1 MTTFAA
7 DYHQFKTKTMK
18 KKKFLCSLMM
28 ASLMLTGCGT
38 MGQQVLTDIL
48 TGQQT
53 GSVDAIGN
61 ILGSVL
67 KTTTKPTRQ
76 QLIGSWTY
84 YQPGCAFTSDKLLAQ
99 AGGEVVASQI
109 KTKLE
114 PYYQQLGVKSGNT
127 SVVFKEDGTF
137 SASFAGK
144 AFSGNYSYDE
154 SSAKVT
160 MQGLLI
166 TLNCYA
172 KRNANGIALLF
183 ESSKLLTMLQTLSA
197 LSGNATLQG
206 VGEISK
212 SYDGLRVGFDFK

>member
-1 MTTFAA
+1 
-7 DYHQFKTKTMK
+7 MK
-18 KKKFLCSLMM
+18 KRTFFLSLAM
-28 ASLMLTGCGT
+28 ATMLACCGT
-38 MGQQVLTDIL
+38 QMGNQVLSDIL
-48 TGQQT
+48 LGQGTTG
-53 GSVDAIGN
+53 DAVGTLGN

-67 KTTTKPTRQ
+67 KTTTTPTQ
-76 QLIGSWTY
+76 KQLIGSWTY

-109 KTKLE
+109 KQKLD
-114 PYYQQLGVKSGNT
+114 PYYQKLGVKSSNT

-144 AFSGNYSYDE
+144 AFSGNYTYDE
-154 SSAKVT
+154 KNAKVT
-160 MQGLLI
+160 MQGMLI

-172 KRNANGIALLF
+172 KRNMNGMALLF
-183 ESSKLLTMLQTLSA
+183 ESSKLLTLLQTLSA
-197 LSGNATLQG
+197 LSGNTTLQG